1 MIIVNLLP
9 RVSKVCVCTTDKNR
23 QSVIEELHI
32 DPWESE
38 VRQLC
43 LGESESRSE
52 PTRSAVPLCDTLLT
66 ILETKAL
73 QSLGTSGLNAD
84 CGCDWHG
91 VCHWLNSLQEP
102 VEIIL
107 EYNAVVALNSS
118 LPGGDYPT
126 SLLVKRGSVNESV
139 LYDNRDWF
147 ESNQQ
152 AA

>member
-9 RVSKVCVCTTDKNR
+9 RVSKVCVCTTDKSR

-73 QSLGTSGLNAD
+73 QSLGMPRLDDD
-84 CGCDWHG
+84 CGSDWCG

-139 LYDNRDWF
+139 LHDNGDWF
-147 ESNQQ
+147 EPRQQ